1 MKPIIKDAS
10 HEDLTDITKI
20 YAQAVLHGRASFEL
34 RPPDEDEM
42 RRRFDNLVDNNFPYL
57 VAHIDGKVAGY
68 AYAAS
73 YRERPAYRWVVEN
86 SVYVSEDFQGNG
98 IGRAL
103 LDRLIEECTEKDFRQ
118 MIAVIGDSDNTGSI
132 RLHEKAGFT
141 HTGVL
146 RAMGRKHGLWLDT
159 VLMQLALGQGSDT
172 PPLDE

>member
-1 MKPIIKDAS
+1 MKPIITDAS
-10 HEDLTDITKI
+10 PEDLAAITRI
-20 YAQAVLHGRASFEL
+20 YAEAVLHGRASFEL
-34 RPPDEDEM
+34 QPPDEDEM
-42 RRRFDNLVDNNFPYL
+42 RRRFDNLVDKNFPYL
-57 VAHIDGKVAGY
+57 VAHVDNQVAGY

-86 SVYVSEDFQGNG
+86 SVYVNEDFHGRG
-98 IGRAL
+98 IGGAL
-103 LDRLIEECTEKDFRQ
+103 LDRLIEECTQKDFRQ
-118 MIAVIGDSDNTGSI
+118 MIAVIGDSDNIGSI

-159 VLMQLALGQGSDT
+159 VLMQLALGKGSDA

>member
-1 MKPIIKDAS
+1 MKPIIEDAS
-10 HEDLTDITKI
+10 REDLTAITKI
-20 YAQAVLHGRASFEL
+20 YAEAVLHGRASFEL
-34 RPPDEDEM
+34 QAPDEAEM

-57 VAHIDGKVAGY
+57 VAHIDGNVAGY

-86 SVYVSEDFQGNG
+86 SVYVNPDYQGNG
-98 IGRAL
+98 IGALL
-103 LDRLIEECTEKDFRQ
+103 LDRLIEACTQRDFRQ
-118 MIAVIGDSDNTGSI
+118 MIAVIGDSDNIGSI

-159 VLMQLALGQGSDT
+159 VLMQKALGEGSDA